1 MLISVLVFVYGS
13 VSTASIEGFATP
25 VSIHRNL
32 IDLLRP
38 ITRSSSNDSDVNST
52 SPVETNAT
60 TMPLTVPIFQTPS
73 PSPSPSSN
81 DSSNSTIWPQT
92 PPSPSPSTSPSTT
105 QTSTEPVTEFKPMNP
120 NPYPGYFP
128 STPNSTARPPPVTL
142 YIPTTPYINST
153 PPATPSAS
161 IMTPSPTLEYS
172 LATTQNRSYFSVLAT
187 IFLAIFGSLTL
198 FIFTQ

>member
-13 VSTASIEGFATP
+13 VSTASIEGYAIP
-25 VSIHRNL
+25 VSIPRNL

-38 ITRSSSNDSDVNST
+38 IRSLYFNDLDTNST

-73 PSPSPSSN
+73 PSSN

-92 PPSPSPSTSPSTT
+92 PTSPSTSPTTT

-142 YIPTTPYINST
+142 YIPTTATAPYVNST

-161 IMTPSPTLEYS
+161 IMSPSPTLEYS